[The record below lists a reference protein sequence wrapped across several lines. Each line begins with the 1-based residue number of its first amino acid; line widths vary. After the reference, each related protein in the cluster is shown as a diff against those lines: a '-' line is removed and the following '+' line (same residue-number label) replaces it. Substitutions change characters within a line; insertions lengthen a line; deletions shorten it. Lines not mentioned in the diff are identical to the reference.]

1 MREPA
6 VNESV
11 SEISEAPEENP
22 EETPQET
29 PDETASEPA
38 EITFDEQ
45 FYPARPKALRPIARR
60 RQFFAARPSLE
71 FDGLNSTYV
80 DWLRNQSML
89 GDANT
94 MARQLSGQAS
104 MWQNSYARPNPRAAV
119 ERSPVWFTAYPPV
132 LHHQRRAVLPFRV
145 GRSRTLGRVQRDRNP
160 GGTAHWTGQ
169 AGRWYPRLVPDTQRG
184 RPL

>member
-1 MREPA
+1 MREP
-6 VNESV
+6 VVSESV
-11 SEISEAPEENP
+11 SETNGNP
-22 EETPQET
+22 DETTEDPQET
-29 PDETASEPA
+29 QADETATESP

-71 FDGLNSTYV
+71 FDGRNPTYV

-104 MWQNSYARPNPRAAV
+104 M
-119 ERSPVWFTAYPPV
+119 
-132 LHHQRRAVLPFRV
+132 
-145 GRSRTLGRVQRDRNP
+145 
-160 GGTAHWTGQ
+160 
-169 AGRWYPRLVPDTQRG
+169 
-184 RPL
+184 